1 MSIYFVE
8 KFQHFVLGDIIMD
21 NNIKE
26 RFSKLC
32 EMKGVKKTAVAKELG
47 FSRSSYSKWNT
58 SKPTAETVT
67 KLAEYFGVSEK
78 FILTGEDDH
87 ENYYLN
93 DEVAAIAQTVY
104 ERPEMKMLFDASR
117 DVSKEDIEFVIQMV
131 EKMKQK

>member
-1 MSIYFVE
+1 MTIRDRVIS
-8 KFQHFVLGDIIMD
+8 
-21 NNIKE
+21 
-26 RFSKLC
+26 LC
-32 EMKGVKKTAVAKELG
+32 EHKGVKISQMEKEAG
-47 FSRSSYSKWNT
+47 IGRGAYRHWDNRVPS
-58 SKPTAETVT
+58 AQTVT
-67 KLAEYFGVSEK
+67 KLAHYFGVSEK

-87 ENYYLN
+87 ESYYLN

>member
-1 MSIYFVE
+1 MEGATV
-8 KFQHFVLGDIIMD
+8 KD
-21 NNIKE
+21 
-26 RFSKLC
+26 RFIKLC
-32 EMKGVKKTAVAKELG
+32 VLKGVKKAQVEAELG
-47 FSRSSYSKWNT
+47 LSRDAHRKWNT
-58 SKPTAETVT
+58 SNPNSVTVA

-87 ENYYLN
+87 ESYYLN

>member
-1 MSIYFVE
+1 MEGATV
-8 KFQHFVLGDIIMD
+8 KD
-21 NNIKE
+21 
-26 RFSKLC
+26 RFIKLC
-32 EMKGVKKTAVAKELG
+32 VLKGVKKSQVEAELG
-47 FSRSSYSKWNT
+47 LSRDAHRKWNT
-58 SKPTAETVT
+58 SNPNSVTVA